1 MHKHLN
7 IRMEKSTLHE
17 KAENK
22 EQKKTKTKTFH
33 HAVPLLD
40 SSFIPVLTC
49 HGFRI
54 QKNQNP

>member
-7 IRMEKSTLHE
+7 IRMENQHSMKRQ
-17 KAENK
+17 KMKN
-22 EQKKTKTKTFH
+22 KKTKTKTFH